1 LYSES
6 LKTQVESNIKFAEDA
21 TECLC
26 HHRDAQQDDDSS
38 FTLTLDPSTAIDAG
52 DAGDATPGAGGELVV
67 RGATQQNITKR
78 HDSIIFQSGDYDEGD
93 CALQAA
99 QNCTQI
105 VEMQQMSCALARDV
119 LDHRSLKPTWS
130 WNATERLSAH
140 EGSQDFP
147 ASEDGYSTADTEGNQ
162 VFPAS
167 EDVYFTADTEGIE
180 IVSASEDGYSTADTE
195 AYARTPSE
203 EKGKGSVRHSEPQ
216 ERRIPFAESFA
227 HTRRPDS
234 KAKRSSNPTVDT
246 GVHRQKSSERDDQE
260 TVRYGSPRQHVPR
273 AENEIFDR
281 LEYLLTS
288 KEETDRKAA
297 EKARRDAELAKFDRL
312 ENLLISQQEAKIEKE
327 KAKKEAAEKLKAEME
342 ESQMDRVEKLI
353 LAQQEAKAE
362 IEKAKKEH
370 AEKAIA
376 EAKEVEKART
386 ATLVFHD
393 AVGRKF
399 ECPWRLC
406 NTWEVSS
413 LQTCLEFAN

>member
-1 LYSES
+1 MYSDS

-21 TECLC
+21 TECLH
-26 HHRDAQQDDDSS
+26 HHRDAQQDDGSS
-38 FTLTLDPSTAIDAG
+38 ITLTLDPRAAIEAE
-52 DAGDATPGAGGELVV
+52 DATPGAGGELVV
-67 RGATQQNITKR
+67 LGASQQGITKR
-78 HDSIIFQSGDYDEGD
+78 HDSTIFQSGDFEEDD

-105 VEMQQMSCALARDV
+105 VEMQQMSCAFARDV
-119 LDHRSLKPTWS
+119 LDHQSLKPTWS
-130 WNATERLSAH
+130 WNATKRSSAH
-140 EGSQDFP
+140 EGSQFLP
-147 ASEDGYSTADTEGNQ
+147 ASEDGYSTADTAGVQ

-167 EDVYFTADTEGIE
+167 EDVWFTSDTEGIQ
-180 IVSASEDGYSTADTE
+180 IIPASEDGYSTADAE
-195 AYARTPSE
+195 AYARASSE
-203 EKGKGSVRHSEPQ
+203 EKREESIRHSEPQ
-216 ERRIPFAESFA
+216 ERRIPFGESFA

-246 GVHRQKSSERDDQE
+246 GVHRQRSSERDS
-260 TVRYGSPRQHVPR
+260 SPRQHVPPDEDSILKKL
-273 AENEIFDR
+273 EN
-281 LEYLLTS
+281 LLTS
-288 KEETDRKAA
+288 KEDAEKEAA

-353 LAQQEAKAE
+353 MAQQEAKAE

-376 EAKEVEKART
+376 DAKEVEKART
-386 ATLVFHD
+386 ATFIFHD

-413 LQTCLEFAN
+413 SHTCLELAS